1 MAKKK
6 NELAVLEKQL
16 IKEENLD
23 EINEIVDL
31 FNINLQKKN
40 IIRSAKLSD
49 VQDNVVN
56 QIAERF
62 DKKADEFSNEDLI
75 KYYKVIQD
83 TLTKTDTTM
92 ENVKAPSIQI
102 NQQINVDNMQ
112 FDAES
117 RKRILGAVNDIL
129 NSENVIEEPKE
140 KITDVDI
147 TQESESEPEFE
158 STTS

>member
-1 MAKKK
+1 MEKKK

-147 TQESESEPEFE
+147 TQESESEFE

>member
-140 KITDVDI
+140 KITDVDT
-147 TQESESEPEFE
+147 TQESEPEFE

>member
-1 MAKKK
+1 MENKK
-6 NELAVLEKQL
+6 NDLAVLEKQL
-16 IKEENLD
+16 IKKENLD

-56 QIAERF
+56 QIAERI

-117 RKRILGAVNDIL
+117 RKRILNTVNEIL
-129 NSENVIEEPKE
+129 NNENVTEESKE

-147 TQESESEPEFE
+147 TQESESEVE
-158 STTS
+158 STTI

>member
-102 NQQINVDNMQ
+102 TQQINVDNMQ

-129 NSENVIEEPKE
+129 NSENVIEESKE

-147 TQESESEPEFE
+147 TQESESEFE

>member
-129 NSENVIEEPKE
+129 NSENVIEQPKE

-147 TQESESEPEFE
+147 TQESESEFE

>member
-147 TQESESEPEFE
+147 TQESEPEFE

>member
-147 TQESESEPEFE
+147 TQESESEFE

>member
-129 NSENVIEEPKE
+129 NSENVIEESKE

-147 TQESESEPEFE
+147 TQESESEFE

>member
-117 RKRILGAVNDIL
+117 RKRILDAVNDIL
-129 NSENVIEEPKE
+129 NSENVIEQPKE

-147 TQESESEPEFE
+147 TQESESEFE

>member
-117 RKRILGAVNDIL
+117 RKRILDAVNDIL
-129 NSENVIEEPKE
+129 NSENVIEQPKE

-147 TQESESEPEFE
+147 TQESESESEFE